1 MGNIIGESLDD
12 YVGEQI
18 KKRQEIYGSSTRT
31 VEEISY
37 LNSRTAWVKF
47 ASGTSMDEKRLAL
60 LRPNNPM
67 LDGVVSGLDLAQKNV
82 LFNGLSYLEEANV
95 QHEFNNP
102 TDEEFAQGTAPS
114 EKITGE
120 YKLGSRQGINNID
133 RAYGVGGNDFG
144 FSSMPGIIDV
154 SVKALNRGSLKKAT
168 INIKAHNKNQLDVI
182 DALYMRLGY
191 TVLLEWGNNKYFNNP
206 AEGSPSIL
214 NSMGSTLIEKYFFEE
229 KNNNTNYSVWLTQI
243 QEERKLKSGNYD
255 AFFGTI
261 NNFNWSFEND
271 GSYNIQISAIS
282 MGDVMESFK
291 VKVPVSSIIST
302 QEYLNT
308 PTGLSSINSQITKIS
323 KEK

>member
-18 KKRQEIYGSSTRT
+18 KLRQKIYGSGTPGNPRST
-31 VEEISY
+31 EQISY

-47 ASGTSMDEKRLAL
+47 ASGTSMNEERLAL

-67 LDGVVSGLDLAQKNV
+67 LVGVVPGFDLAQKNV

-95 QHEFNNP
+95 HHEFNNP

-154 SVKALNRGSLKKAT
+154 SVKALNRG
-168 INIKAHNKNQLDVI
+168 
-182 DALYMRLGY
+182 
-191 TVLLEWGNNKYFNNP
+191 
-206 AEGSPSIL
+206 
-214 NSMGSTLIEKYFFEE
+214 
-229 KNNNTNYSVWLTQI
+229 
-243 QEERKLKSGNYD
+243 
-255 AFFGTI
+255 
-261 NNFNWSFEND
+261 
-271 GSYNIQISAIS
+271 
-282 MGDVMESFK
+282 
-291 VKVPVSSIIST
+291 
-302 QEYLNT
+302 
-308 PTGLSSINSQITKIS
+308 
-323 KEK
+323 